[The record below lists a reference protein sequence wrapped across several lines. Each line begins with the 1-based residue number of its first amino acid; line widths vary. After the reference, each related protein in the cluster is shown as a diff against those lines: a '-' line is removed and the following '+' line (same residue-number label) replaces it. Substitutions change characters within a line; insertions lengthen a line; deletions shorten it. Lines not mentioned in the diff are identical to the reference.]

1 MKKEKDNETELPKKP
16 GLNENINGEP
26 KHREKL
32 TFSQRIVKFISKSC
46 YYIKKFFAFFTVE
59 PYLLCFVLPNIISA
73 LAVQKLNLEKAC
85 RVDLNYTEEIC
96 NNVTAGI
103 ADDNI
108 TISALNEASIMNADM
123 TAWKQPLQSGV
134 PAILILFVGAW
145 SDRTGNRKALMLIP
159 LIGELI
165 SAIGL
170 VLATYFFLEWPLWV
184 TALIEGL
191 PPAFCGGL
199 SIALMGSYSYMADVT
214 TLENRTFR
222 IGVVAVIVTLSI
234 PIGSA
239 ISGVLTEAI
248 GYYGI
253 FGSNIVLFI
262 VGFIHT
268 YFRVHDIKKVKTE
281 GTFLEKLTLFFHP
294 KNLRDTFCLVTMSR
308 GKRLA
313 QVLLVIC
320 AHIII
325 MGPVFGKLYFLNM
338 RYIKYVIN
346 DIKQLYYNKAMN

>member
-1 MKKEKDNETELPKKP
+1 MKKEKDNGIELPEKP
-16 GLNENINGEP
+16 GLNETVNGQP
-26 KHREKL
+26 KSKEKL
-32 TFSQRIVKFISKSC
+32 TFSQQTVKFIYNLP

-59 PYLLCFVLPNIISA
+59 PFLLCFVLPNIISA

-96 NNVTAGI
+96 NNVIAGI

-108 TISALNEASIMNADM
+108 TITALNEASVMNADM
-123 TAWKQPLQSGV
+123 TAWKQPLQSGI

-165 SAIGL
+165 TAIGL

-222 IGVVAVIVTLSI
+222 IGIVAVIVTLSI

-253 FGSNIVLFI
+253 FGSNILLFI
-262 VGFIHT
+262 IGFIHT
-268 YFRVHDIKKVKTE
+268 YFRVHDIKKVETE
-281 GTFLEKLTLFFHP
+281 GTFLEKLKLFFHP
-294 KNLRDTFCLVTMSR
+294 SNVWDTISLVVKAR
-308 GKRLA
+308 GRQLI
-313 QVLLVIC
+313 QVLLVIW
-320 AHIII
+320 AHIVII
-325 MGPVFGKLYFLNM
+325 GPVFGKIFFSYIFLM
-338 RYIKYVIN
+338 VL
-346 DIKQLYYNKAMN
+346 QLNIVLL

>member
-1 MKKEKDNETELPKKP
+1 MKKEKDNGTELPEKP
-16 GLNENINGEP
+16 GLNELKNGRSKNE
-26 KHREKL
+26 EKL
-32 TFSQRIVKFISKSC
+32 TFSQRTVKFINNLP
-46 YYIKKFFAFFTVE
+46 YYIKKLIAFFTVE
-59 PYLLCFVLPNIISA
+59 PYLICFVLPNIISA

-96 NNVTAGI
+96 TKVIAGI
-103 ADDNI
+103 ADDNM
-108 TISALNEASIMNADM
+108 TIAALNEASIMNADM

-170 VLATYFFLEWPLWV
+170 VLATYYFLEWPLWV

-199 SIALMGSYSYMADVT
+199 SIALMGAYSYMADVT
-214 TLENRTFR
+214 NLENRTFR
-222 IGVVAVIVTLSI
+222 IGIVAVIVTLSV

-253 FGSNIVLFI
+253 FGSNVVMFI
-262 VGFIHT
+262 IGFIYT
-268 YFRVHDIKKVKTE
+268 YFRVHDIKKVETE
-281 GTFLEKLTLFFHP
+281 GTFLEKLKLFFHP
-294 KNLRDTFCLVTMSR
+294 SNVWDTISLVVMSR
-308 GKRLA
+308 GRRLI
-313 QVLLVIC
+313 QVLLVIW
-320 AHIII
+320 AHIVII
-325 MGPVFGKLYFLNM
+325 GPVFGKC
-338 RYIKYVIN
+338 VIYTIFN
-346 DIKQLYYNKAMN
+346 DFRLK